1 MANSKIAS
9 TKKLIKD
16 IVVDKETSRKERI
29 TDVEKAYITYQTAIS
44 IDINYPLK
52 NLQFI
57 PSSIPLG
64 SLDGLQRPVIT
75 AHGNTLAKSMKMM
88 GNIRPIIVTKLKEKN
103 GKYKFYVLDGQH
115 NYNAL
120 LSLKAEEIPIVEI
133 STKST
138 ANLVETIALLN
149 SSSKSWTLKDYVTAW
164 SNIHSDYG
172 LLKRLYDKY
181 DIELSIVAAVCTG
194 ANLGSATPATKLIK
208 SGEFRIFNLSE
219 SEQKLSD
226 INEILNELPRMD
238 RAANRYF
245 ILSLISVFNEITY
258 GRKEHNKLLDYVKN
272 NREILKFALNNVN
285 ELKEYLLQ
293 AFN

>member
-1 MANSKIAS
+1 MANSKIAT
-9 TKKLIKD
+9 TKKLIKN
-16 IVVDKETSRKERI
+16 IVIDEETSRKEKI

-149 SSSKSWTLKDYVTAW
+149 SSSKSWSLKDYVTAW

-181 DIELSIVAAVCTG
+181 DIELSIVAAVCTS
-194 ANLGSATPATKLIK
+194 ANLGSATPATRLIK
-208 SGEFRIFNLSE
+208 SGEFRILNLSE

-245 ILSLISVFNEITY
+245 ILSLISVFNEIKY

>member
-16 IVVDKETSRKERI
+16 IVVDKETSRKEKI

-149 SSSKSWTLKDYVTAW
+149 SSSKSWSLKDYVTAW

-258 GRKEHNKLLDYVKN
+258 GRKEHNKLLNYVKN

>member
-1 MANSKIAS
+1 MANSKIAT

-16 IVVDKETSRKERI
+16 IVIDKETSRKEKI

-149 SSSKSWTLKDYVTAW
+149 SSSKSWSLKDYVTAW

-194 ANLGSATPATKLIK
+194 ANLGNATPATKLIK

-245 ILSLISVFNEITY
+245 ILSLISVFNEIKY

>member
-16 IVVDKETSRKERI
+16 IVVDKETSRKEKI

-149 SSSKSWTLKDYVTAW
+149 SSSKSWSLKDYVTAW

-245 ILSLISVFNEITY
+245 ILSLISVFNEIKY

>member
-16 IVVDKETSRKERI
+16 IVVDKETSRKEKI

-120 LSLKAEEIPIVEI
+120 LSLKTEEIPIVEI

-194 ANLGSATPATKLIK
+194 ANLGSATPATRLIK
-208 SGEFRIFNLSE
+208 SGEFRILNLSE

-245 ILSLISVFNEITY
+245 ILSLISVFNEIKY

>member
-16 IVVDKETSRKERI
+16 IVVDKETSRKEKI

-44 IDINYPLK
+44 IDVNYPLK

-75 AHGNTLAKSMKMM
+75 AHGNTLARSMKMM

-149 SSSKSWTLKDYVTAW
+149 SSSKSWSLKDYVIAW

-208 SGEFRIFNLSE
+208 SGEFRILNLSE

-245 ILSLISVFNEITY
+245 ILSLISVFNEIKY